1 MKSETN
7 KRTVS
12 SAPACWQ
19 REAPCAFLRIETS
32 SHDSYL
38 FPYQH
43 FVTASLSQSDQAET
57 LRLKFSLH
65 DVEIEGRNL
74 RGLLLAVQ
82 DFAVK
87 WVRVMPERYHLLE
100 AGENGVI
107 SRILI
112 QEANSTGSPD
122 E

>member
-19 REAPCAFLRIETS
+19 REAPCACLRVETS
-32 SHDSYL
+32 PRESHL

-43 FVTASLSQSDQAET
+43 LVNASLSHGDEGET
-57 LRLKFSLH
+57 LRITFSLH
-65 DVEIEGRNL
+65 DVEIKGRNL
-74 RGLLLAVQ
+74 RSLLFAIQ

-87 WVRVMPERYHLLE
+87 WIRAMPERYHVLE
-100 AGENGVI
+100 PRENGVVSSI
-107 SRILI
+107 CIH
-112 QEANSTGSPD
+112 EVNST
-122 E
+122 

>member
-7 KRTVS
+7 RRTVS

-19 REAPCAFLRIETS
+19 REAPCACLRIETS
-32 SHDSYL
+32 PRESHL

-43 FVTASLSQSDQAET
+43 LVTASLGHRDQVET
-57 LRLKFSLH
+57 LRLTFSLD
-65 DVEIEGRNL
+65 DVEIQGRNL
-74 RGLLLAVQ
+74 RALVLAIQ

-87 WVRVMPERYHLLE
+87 WVRVMPERFEKLE
-100 AGENGVI
+100 GGESSLV
-107 SRILI
+107 SRIPI
-112 QEANSTGSPD
+112 QEANST